1 MIQKWKMFSPNVL
14 SRDNLIIVEVELS
27 DGSIINPFTGK
38 KPILNSTDYKLIMNN
53 KSQLWRKYFENFK
66 SHKYK
71 HFKKW
76 VLNKNNDYF
85 KKNLSGNEIV
95 SVKIWKVS
103 QNSPM
108 MIIKDGIF
116 QKIRKPKEA
125 IHKIALTKK
134 NLKKR
139 KTTPLRKKNKK
150 RNYRSGK

>member
-1 MIQKWKMFSPNVL
+1 
-14 SRDNLIIVEVELS
+14 LIVVEVELS

-38 KPILNSTDYKLIMNN
+38 KPILYSTDYKFIMNN

-71 HFKKW
+71 YFKKW

-85 KKNLSGNEIV
+85 KKNLSGNKIV

-108 MIIKDGIF
+108 MVIKDGVF

-125 IHKIALTKK
+125 IHELALTKK

-150 RNYRSGK
+150 RNHRSGK